1 MTVLSS
7 MLIDMLI
14 DYKSLMGTEGYYYV
28 KGNINTGLVAGY
40 CYYNFTSQGCQ
51 ALLGGLNFVITSN
64 CRGWEVSRSH
74 NGHKV
79 ISGHH
84 LSRLALEVTQQGQT
98 RQVSYYMEGDENGQS
113 RL

>member
-40 CYYNFTSQGCQ
+40 FCYNFMSRWCKASLVG
-51 ALLGGLNFVITSN
+51 LLITFTKFPDSCEVCGSRKGPNVI
-64 CRGWEVSRSH
+64 C
-74 NGHKV
+74 
-79 ISGHH
+79 GHH
-84 LSRLALEVTQQGQT
+84 LSRLALGVTQQGQT
-98 RQVSYYMEGDENGQS
+98 TWVSYYM
-113 RL
+113 R